1 MNRAISKS
9 CGECTLRDAIDSGR
23 TGMSK
28 ANYHFRFS
36 SEPALSLRGARLA
49 RIPTKRTSIWMMK
62 PGCLLTAA
70 ATTGARGDGGEI
82 FSNEKTGMVYP
93 LLVELR
99 HSRTSSDIVSERLA
113 IQNRFRLSSAGL
125 KD

>member
-49 RIPTKRTSIWMMK
+49 RIPTNRTSIWMMK

-93 LLVELR
+93 PPRRVETLPDVLR
-99 HSRTSSDIVSERLA
+99 YLERTTCHTKSFSPV
-113 IQNRFRLSSAGL
+113 
-125 KD
+125 

>member
-1 MNRAISKS
+1 
-9 CGECTLRDAIDSGR
+9 
-23 TGMSK
+23 MSK

-99 HSRTSSDIVSERLA
+99 HSRTSSDILSERLA